1 MKRKSLTKLQIAAAS
16 IHFAAVVLCLALI
29 VFQKSIRPLYTD
41 DPEVLGADTIF
52 PSALFLR
59 ILFALVIS
67 AIFLLFSRRIRSS
80 SQSSLLVI
88 ILLIVFYTINM
99 FVFPDRMIS
108 DMEHAY
114 KQSTIFGVAYSII
127 ANSIS
132 LLATPLSAVGTV
144 LLMIA
149 MGGFIGCDPKKE
161 HGSATPFGAALLQ
174 TLSVLLFAVA
184 NVICWNV
191 IINQDRI
198 KIEESFGLDLIG
210 LNVIPWEIVIPI
222 LLITGIAVVFLILV
236 WVRKAK
242 RRGGVNTTIFAVF
255 MCLIPF
261 IYPIAGL
268 LVPNNLKDYGNS
280 YIAAYSLVEGWVVR
294 RTMAWTEIAAF
305 LMCLSLGACR
315 GKNAGDDQE
324 STPGLVE

>member
-1 MKRKSLTKLQIAAAS
+1 MWCKNPVTLVQLLRAS
-16 IHFAAVVLCLALI
+16 
-29 VFQKSIRPLYTD
+29 
-41 DPEVLGADTIF
+41 GA
-52 PSALFLR
+52 
-59 ILFALVIS
+59 
-67 AIFLLFSRRIRSS
+67 
-80 SQSSLLVI
+80 
-88 ILLIVFYTINM
+88 
-99 FVFPDRMIS
+99 
-108 DMEHAY
+108 HATEY
-114 KQSTIFGVAYSII
+114 V
-127 ANSIS
+127 
-132 LLATPLSAVGTV
+132 
-144 LLMIA
+144 
-149 MGGFIGCDPKKE
+149 
-161 HGSATPFGAALLQ
+161 
-174 TLSVLLFAVA
+174 
-184 NVICWNV
+184 
-191 IINQDRI
+191 
-198 KIEESFGLDLIG
+198 
-210 LNVIPWEIVIPI
+210 VIPWEIVIPI